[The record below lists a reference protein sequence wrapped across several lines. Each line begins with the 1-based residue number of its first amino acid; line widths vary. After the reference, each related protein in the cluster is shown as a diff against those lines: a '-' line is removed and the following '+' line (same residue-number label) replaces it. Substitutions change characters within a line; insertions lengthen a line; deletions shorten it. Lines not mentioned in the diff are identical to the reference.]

1 MTKEEILKKI
11 NEAQKI
17 KGMNSM
23 GVSESYY
30 DPYFLTKACFTS
42 EELQEMSQKELE
54 NIIKLANFASD
65 IFY

>member
-17 KGMNSM
+17 KGMNRM

-42 EELQEMSQKELE
+42 EELQEMSQK
-54 NIIKLANFASD
+54 S
-65 IFY
+65 